1 MSFTHEDPEDDR
13 PRADAETAT
22 SNTSARQGVNL
33 GEYFSSERYKH
44 IPRILLRSIIAVLVG
59 SLILRVAAQTMGQM
73 LQFYLAEIDR
83 SYYPISHTERG
94 LITASFF
101 ITELL
106 GSLVL
111 GAMSDRYGRKI
122 FILLGPIFGAVAV
135 QITSMTV
142 AVWLLV
148 ITRLLEGL
156 STASSIPATLGYI
169 SEATTNRPNMRAR
182 VVGLFEITLVG
193 GIAIGAIVGGYLWK
207 FLGSPS
213 TVFGIHL
220 ISPAFSVNG
229 LIYLASLLVFLW
241 GLKEIR
247 DSKETDSKEAGSGAH
262 THGSVSQYMAILRS
276 PSVWRFVPAWLA
288 INSIIGMWINHSIG
302 LMTGKDHI
310 ANQLLTGNIAPE
322 KFGNGFAVLAV
333 VFAAG
338 VLVWSFYLGRY
349 RRTSVMLTAT
359 GGLFAT
365 LAIVYALNH
374 LESFSSPIYYPLLGA
389 LLVSL
394 FVLSGFTPAALT
406 YLADVTESH
415 TENRGS
421 IMGLYSVFLGVG
433 QVVGTATGGRFAD
446 RGGIDGLLLL
456 SAIFGL
462 VTVWSL
468 ITLRRR
474 ELPTG
479 GRTEP
484 GS

>member
-1 MSFTHEDPEDDR
+1 MPE
-13 PRADAETAT
+13 ADAEAAPPGGPA
-22 SNTSARQGVNL
+22 SPPAPPGRGGNFGQ
-33 GEYFSSERYKH
+33 YFSPERYRH
-44 IPRILLRSIIAVLVG
+44 IPKILLRSIIAVLVG
-59 SLILRVAAQTMGQM
+59 SLVLRVAAQTMGQM

-83 SYYPISHTERG
+83 NHYPISHTQRG

-106 GSLVL
+106 GSLLL

-122 FILLGPIFGAVAV
+122 FILLGPAFGAVAV

-142 AVWLLV
+142 SVWLLV

-169 SEATTNRPNMRAR
+169 SEATTGRPSMRAR

-193 GIAIGAIVGGYLWK
+193 GIAVGAIVGGYLWK
-207 FLGSPS
+207 FLGSPQ
-213 TVFGIHL
+213 TLFGIRL

-229 LIYLASLLVFLW
+229 LIYVVSLLIFLW

-247 DSKETDSKEAGSGAH
+247 HGAKEGGSREH
-262 THGSVSQYMAILRS
+262 SHGSLGQYISILRS

-288 INSIIGMWINHSIG
+288 VNSIIGMWINHSIG
-302 LMTGKDHI
+302 LMTGKDHMPG
-310 ANQLLTGNIAPE
+310 QLLTGNIAPE

-333 VFAAG
+333 VFALG

-349 RRTSVMLTAT
+349 RRTSAMLMAT

-365 LAIVYALNH
+365 LASVYSLNH
-374 LESFSSPIYYPLLGA
+374 LDSFSSPLYYPLLAA

-415 TENRGS
+415 AQNRGS

-456 SAIFGL
+456 SAIFG
-462 VTVWSL
+462 VITGWSL
-468 ITLRRR
+468 LALRRR

-479 GRTEP
+479 GLKLP
-484 GS
+484 A